1 MFGLTVSE
9 KVVLDYG
16 RMNWKHV
23 MNPLTE
29 RVLTYGRMIKFSHT
43 VFALPFALSSA
54 VLSTRYHKFEPA
66 DLIWILLAMVGARS
80 ASMGFNRITD
90 AGLDVRNPRTCQREI
105 PAGRISVMSSWILV
119 ILSSALFIFSA
130 GMLGRI
136 CLIGSFPVLL
146 ILFGYSYTKRFTW
159 LCHLYLGFAISLAPL
174 GTWIALTQGFSWS
187 IVLLSLALMTYIAG
201 FDILYACQDLDV
213 DRREGLFSIPV
224 FFGVQNA
231 LLISS
236 ALHVLSF
243 ICFFLIHIV
252 FDMHLVYLIT
262 VMIIGVLLIIE
273 QRLVTPDDLSRVPI
287 AFFHI
292 NSIISILLF
301 VGILI
306 DELLRRCL

>member
-1 MFGLTVSE
+1 MF
-9 KVVLDYG
+9 
-16 RMNWKHV
+16 RMNRKQTT
-23 MNPLTE
+23 NPLTE
-29 RVLTYGRMIKFSHT
+29 RILTYGRMIKFSHT
-43 VFALPFALSSA
+43 VFALPFAVSAA
-54 VLSTRYHKFEPA
+54 VLTLRYHEFEPVE
-66 DLIWILLAMVGARS
+66 LIWILLAMIGARS
-80 ASMGFNRITD
+80 AAMGFNRITD
-90 AGLDVRNPRTCQREI
+90 AGLDARNPRTCQREI
-105 PAGRISVMSSWILV
+105 PAGRITVMSSWILV
-119 ILSSALFIFSA
+119 SLSSALFIFSA

-136 CLIGSFPVLL
+136 CLIWSIPVLF
-146 ILFGYSYTKRFTW
+146 ILFGYSYTKRVTW
-159 LCHLYLGFAISLAPL
+159 LCHLCLGFAISLAPL

-224 FFGVQNA
+224 FFGVRKA

-243 ICFFLIHIV
+243 ICFFLIYIA

-292 NSIISILLF
+292 NSMISILLF
-301 VGILI
+301 VGILT
-306 DELLRRCL
+306 DELLRRWL